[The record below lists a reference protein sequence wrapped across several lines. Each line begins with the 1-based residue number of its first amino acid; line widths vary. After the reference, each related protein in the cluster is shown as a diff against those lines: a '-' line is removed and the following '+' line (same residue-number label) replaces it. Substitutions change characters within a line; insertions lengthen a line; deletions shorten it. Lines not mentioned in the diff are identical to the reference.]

1 MVYQRILTALDFSPG
16 SETVFN
22 QAVEIAQQNQ
32 ATLMLLHCISSDS
45 YLPYRP
51 HDTFDVNPW
60 ASYSSMLTSSLE
72 KEKELTIQKLS
83 DYAQKAQNK
92 GVQVEWQWE
101 FGEAGIWIRKM
112 SETWQA
118 DLIVLGRRGLSGLEQ
133 MLLGSV
139 SNYVVQRVACSVILV
154 PLKKS

>member
-1 MVYQRILTALDFSPG
+1 MVYQKILTALDFSPG

-32 ATLMLLHCISSDS
+32 ASLMLLHCISSES
-45 YLPYRP
+45 YLPYQP
-51 HDTFDVNPW
+51 HDSFGENPW
-60 ASYSSMLTSSLE
+60 ASFSSILTGYLE
-72 KEKELTIQKLS
+72 QEQEQTIKKLS

-118 DLIVLGRRGLSGLEQ
+118 DLIVLGRRGLSGLKKI
-133 MLLGSV
+133 LLGSV
-139 SNYVVQRVACSVILV
+139 SSYVVQHAACSVLIV
-154 PLKKS
+154 PFKKS

>member
-1 MVYQRILTALDFSPG
+1 MVYQRILTALDFSPE

-22 QAVEIAQQNQ
+22 QALEIAQQNQ
-32 ATLMLLHCISSDS
+32 ASLMLLHCISSES
-45 YLPYRP
+45 YLPYQP
-51 HDTFDVNPW
+51 HDSFGENPW
-60 ASYSSMLTSSLE
+60 ASFSSILTGYLE
-72 KEKELTIQKLS
+72 QEQEQTIKKLS

-118 DLIVLGRRGLSGLEQ
+118 DLIVLGRRGLSGLKKI
-133 MLLGSV
+133 LLGSV
-139 SNYVVQRVACSVILV
+139 SSYVVQHAACSVLIV
-154 PLKKS
+154 PFKKS